1 MRPDMHVFPV
11 AQLALYQKRW
21 LEELSR
27 LYLLNNYITE
37 EIISV
42 VVRRIPLCT
51 LIGFNPIIPL

>member
-1 MRPDMHVFPV
+1 MDGFPV

>member
-1 MRPDMHVFPV
+1 MDVFPV

-21 LEELSR
+21 LQELSM
-27 LYLLNNYITE
+27 LHLLNNYITE